1 MQNISGLS
9 DLKTSHGCNLVLKK
23 LSSFMNHRGQ
33 QLGEKI
39 YILSLKGQG
48 HFLYWSIS
56 LNSLWRSKYIRSE
69 LKIFFCFCF
78 LKKTLFKAVLGLQQ
92 NWEEGTE
99 IFRIPTAPTIN
110 SFHHYQHPSP
120 TVHLLQLMKLHWYI
134 SSPPEFCIVYIR
146 AHSWSS
152 TFYGFGQ
159 MYDIYPLL
167 ELSYRVL
174 SLP

>member
-1 MQNISGLS
+1 MCVQNISGLS
-9 DLKTSHGCNLVLKK
+9 DLKTSHGCNLVFKK
-23 LSSFMNHRGQ
+23 LFSFMNHRGQ

-48 HFLYWSIS
+48 HFVYWSIS

-69 LKIFFCFCF
+69 FKKIFFVCFRF
-78 LKKTLFKAVLGLQQ
+78 FKKTLFIAVLGLQQ

-99 IFRIPTAPTIN
+99 IFHIPTAPTIN
-110 SFHHYQHPSP
+110 SFPHYQHPSP
-120 TVHLLQLMKLHWYI
+120 IVHLLQLMKLHWYT
-134 SSPPEFCIVYIR
+134 SPPSEFYIVCIRV
-146 AHSWSS
+146 HSWPS

-167 ELSYRVL
+167 
-174 SLP
+174 